1 MLDSTGSRTYKHR
14 MSSDVTGLLQRVRAG
29 DRSALDELMPLVY
42 GELRRIARAF
52 MRRQHPGHTLQPTAL
67 VNEAFIRLFDKT
79 KPEIVDRAHL
89 LALMSRVMRQVLV
102 DHARAGATEKRGG
115 AAARVPL
122 DTNVKIGHDLE
133 TQPLNMLDL
142 HRALEA
148 LEGENAELAEV
159 VEMHYFGGM
168 TAEEVALAVG
178 RSAHVVRHELR
189 FARAWLRRTLAG

>member
-1 MLDSTGSRTYKHR
+1 

-67 VNEAFIRLFDKT
+67 VNEAFIKLFDKT
-79 KPEIVDRAHL
+79 QPEIVDRAHL

-115 AAARVPL
+115 AAARVPW
-122 DTNVKIGHDLE
+122 DTNVKIGHDQSLH
-133 TQPLNMLDL
+133 MLDL
-142 HRALEA
+142 HRALA
-148 LEGENAELAEV
+148 TLEGENAELAEV